1 MQSMVSV
8 TLAFGSRGADMSAF
22 EPLPD
27 PLLSSL
33 LLVPQA
39 ASEVRVSTAAT
50 AAAEVRRVGRN
61 QELLIGGP
69 LRA

>member
-8 TLAFGSRGADMSAF
+8 TLVFGSRGADMSAF

-27 PLLSSL
+27 PLSSL

-39 ASEVRVSTAAT
+39 AREVRVSTAAT
-50 AAAEVRRVGRN
+50 AAAELRRVGRN